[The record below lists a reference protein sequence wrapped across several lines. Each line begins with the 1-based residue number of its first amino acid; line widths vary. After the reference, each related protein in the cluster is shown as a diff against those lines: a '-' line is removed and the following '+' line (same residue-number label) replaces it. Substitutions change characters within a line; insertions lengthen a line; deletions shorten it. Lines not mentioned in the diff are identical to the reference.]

1 MDQKKTA
8 LLEEIDL
15 ARCRAQWA
23 TSLELSKK
31 YKKLLPEDSVLDIT
45 ITTEVEL
52 IQLLKSTFDIEKKG
66 WDVIHQH
73 DDLVHTALLPIIS
86 PNKVAHLIKRLDFLN
101 LEQNENVELTSTDNW
116 QTQFSKIL
124 LARIYFE
131 SGQYE
136 LALTALQNL
145 ALRIE
150 DVQTGYGLVLLVQ
163 ARAIKG
169 ICLEKSQ
176 NYDAA
181 IEAYDAAWSAV
192 ELQPQERGVMLS
204 FWIEECLYRGILLR
218 LRLNHPVK
226 DTLGMMRAYIQLVS
240 SHWSPHWRM
249 FRRWVIF
256 KFYVDYLV
264 KVYQDNTY
272 IPPTKNTSPEVP
284 DELAAFEELSVLMN
298 LFRSLFTI
306 ISPNLNAKS
315 QSEYGMSLANMIME
329 SHNIMGW
336 GEINHIRRVLQYLY
350 QVKVATFNDPTVN
363 RYIFFTLLRLG
374 SLEEAKFALRAYL
387 DLMGVPDFDTGYI
400 LDDTIGK
407 LHGETINP
415 EKKDSATD
423 ITKALTTTS
432 KADSIIIRLPEYANE
447 SIDSVIDVI
456 LSGVKLYG
464 HEEQN
469 GKLAAYLSDLALDLL
484 IVSDNKTKLCR
495 VYRARGTSYGL
506 IASQCEDHDL
516 RARHHEE
523 SVRSLEQSISVYSC
537 WKSYYELALQQALV
551 RDTHAAINSISKSIE
566 LRPDHVESWHLL
578 ALLYS
583 CKRTDDLP
591 KALKTLE
598 AGLQLSTKNVSSA
611 TSIPVFSWNTNEVNA
626 SDLYKKAESYLSIRM
641 SQLTLKEAM
650 EGPENVMDQYKELFE
665 IYTQLTQELGITAV
679 VDELPSPVPVP
690 ASPTRKRKT
699 SLSLIR
705 RTSLTSVKSS
715 SSNGTDPR
723 PRASS
728 VEESSRPSQPQR
740 SNSEIDYL
748 SDDSS
753 VSTSL
758 TRQSSARRSSS
769 NRTQPP
775 VASSIPRTNSLLND
789 TDLKK
794 RSLQLIDLGL
804 ARRIGTAAAN
814 PAQHNGKQHDS
825 SRSLV
830 SESGLN
836 SSAVSLASLLTPAYS
851 MGSLRSNSVSSRTSK
866 AVTRDGLIVSTFHQH
881 HQAFEIRQKTRW
893 HGLLVTLWLMS
904 TKTFIKAGL
913 LDEANKALGEAEQLG
928 LGDPGVWYQL
938 GQLSLKARDLIEAKQ
953 KKSNQDSRAIKEMN
967 HVAADAFEKALVL
980 DADHVPSQVAKASLL
995 LDSQQDLADGLLQQ
1009 ITLGLG
1015 WDSAEAW
1022 YQHAKLHSA
1031 LGSLDRAKTCYLF
1044 ALELNDTEPLRNLN
1058 ILPRFI

>member
-86 PNKVAHLIKRLDFLN
+86 PNK
-101 LEQNENVELTSTDNW
+101 
-116 QTQFSKIL
+116 FSKIL

-284 DELAAFEELSVLMN
+284 DELAAFEELS
-298 LFRSLFTI
+298 
-306 ISPNLNAKS
+306 
-315 QSEYGMSLANMIME
+315 

-423 ITKALTTTS
+423 TTKALTTTS
-432 KADSIIIRLPEYANE
+432 KADRIIIRLPEYANE

-583 CKRTDDLP
+583 S
-591 KALKTLE
+591 
-598 AGLQLSTKNVSSA
+598 GLQLSTKNVSSA

-715 SSNGTDPR
+715 SSNGTDP
-723 PRASS
+723 
-728 VEESSRPSQPQR
+728 
-740 SNSEIDYL
+740 
-748 SDDSS
+748 
-753 VSTSL
+753 
-758 TRQSSARRSSS
+758 
-769 NRTQPP
+769 
-775 VASSIPRTNSLLND
+775 
-789 TDLKK
+789 
-794 RSLQLIDLGL
+794 
-804 ARRIGTAAAN
+804 
-814 PAQHNGKQHDS
+814 HS

-938 GQLSLKARDLIEAKQ
+938 GQLSLKAQ
-953 KKSNQDSRAIKEMN
+953 MN

-1031 LGSLDRAKTCYLF
+1031 LGSLGRAKTCYLF

>member
-1 MDQKKTA
+1 MDQKKTS

-15 ARCRAQWA
+15 ARCRAQWS

-31 YKKLLPEDSVLDIT
+31 YKKLLPEDSVLDTT

-73 DDLVHTALLPIIS
+73 DDLVHIALLPIIS
-86 PNKVAHLIKRLDFLN
+86 PKKVAHLIKRLDFLN

-176 NYDAA
+176 NYEAA
-181 IEAYDAAWSAV
+181 IEAYDAAWNAV

-218 LRLNHPVK
+218 LRLNHSVK

-272 IPPTKNTSPEVP
+272 IPPTKNTSTDVP
-284 DELAAFEELSVLMN
+284 DEFAAFEELSVLMN

-306 ISPNLNAKS
+306 ITPNLNAKA
-315 QSEYGMSLANMIME
+315 QSEYGMSLANMMME

-400 LDDTIGK
+400 LDDTIGI

-415 EKKDSATD
+415 EEKDSATD
-423 ITKALTTTS
+423 TTKALTTTS
-432 KADSIIIRLPEYANE
+432 KANRIITRLPDYANE
-447 SIDSVIDVI
+447 SIDSIIDVL

-484 IVSDNKTKLCR
+484 IESDTKTKLCR

-523 SVRSLEQSISVYSC
+523 SIRSLETSISIYSC

-611 TSIPVFSWNTNEVNA
+611 TSIPVFSWNSNEINA

-641 SQLTLKEAM
+641 SQLTIKEAM
-650 EGPENVMDQYKELFE
+650 EGPENIMDQYKELFE

-679 VDELPSPVPVP
+679 VEEVASPVPVP

-705 RTSLTSVKSS
+705 RTSLNSVKSS
-715 SSNGTDPR
+715 SSTGTDAR

-728 VEESSRPSQPQR
+728 VEESSRPHPQR
-740 SNSEIDYL
+740 SNSEIEYL

-758 TRQSSARRSSS
+758 TRQSSARRSS
-769 NRTQPP
+769 NRIQPP
-775 VASSIPRTNSLLND
+775 IASSVHRANSTLND
-789 TDLKK
+789 SELKK

-830 SESGLN
+830 SESGVN
-836 SSAVSLASLLTPAYS
+836 SSAISLASLLTPAYS

-913 LDEANKALGEAEQLG
+913 LEEANKALGEAEQLG

-938 GQLSLKARDLIEAKQ
+938 GQLSLKARDLIEAKK
-953 KKSNQDSRAIKEMN
+953 KKSNQDTKAIKEMN

-995 LDSQQDLADGLLQQ
+995 LDSQKDLADGLLQQ

-1031 LGSLDRAKTCYLF
+1031 LGSLGRAKTCYLF